1 MSTQEV
7 IALTHE
13 LEAGYRPDLVIF
25 YDGVNDTTSALLEGE
40 PGLTTNEINRRH
52 EFNLLQ
58 SPARL
63 TAALAVKLVSDS
75 GSYRFAQTVRRRL
88 DREKVVAQTAPAT
101 LRVPD
106 VALGVVRH
114 YEANVALVEILA
126 KSFGFRPLFFWQP
139 TVFTKPALVAVE
151 QEEARRFA
159 WAESFMGDV
168 YSRIRTSPQLESDA
182 AFRDLSN
189 IFDDAEGLVFID
201 YCHTTETANA
211 DRVGDGRNGG

>member
-88 DREKVVAQTAPAT
+88 DREKVVGPNG
-101 LRVPD
+101 P
-106 VALGVVRH
+106 GH
-114 YEANVALVEILA
+114 PE
-126 KSFGFRPLFFWQP
+126 G
-139 TVFTKPALVAVE
+139 
-151 QEEARRFA
+151 ARRRP
-159 WAESFMGDV
+159 WC
-168 YSRIRTSPQLESDA
+168 RPPL
-182 AFRDLSN
+182 
-189 IFDDAEGLVFID
+189 
-201 YCHTTETANA
+201 
-211 DRVGDGRNGG
+211 